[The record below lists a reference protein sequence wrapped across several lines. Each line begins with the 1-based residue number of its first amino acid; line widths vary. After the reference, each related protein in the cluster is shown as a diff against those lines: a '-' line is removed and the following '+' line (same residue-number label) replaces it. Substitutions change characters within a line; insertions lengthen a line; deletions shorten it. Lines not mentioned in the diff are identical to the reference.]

1 MARKKLGDRSARHDQ
16 AYRRAKRE
24 SYAGRAIYKLEELDA
39 KFRLLKRNARVLDLG
54 CWPGSW
60 LQYAA
65 QRVGDGGTVVGIDL
79 KPVEIALPDTVITIE
94 GDVELLKP
102 AALARKY
109 GPFDVVLSDMAPH
122 TTGDRGSDQFKSEEL
137 FLRAFEIATATL
149 RTGGHFAAKLFQGP
163 RFGDLVQEVRRKFQ
177 ETKPFRP
184 QNTRSGSIEQYV
196 VARGLKAGI
205 SPTRDDA

>member
-16 AYRRAKRE
+16 AYRRAKE
-24 SYAGRAIYKLEELDA
+24 ENYAGRAVYKLEEID
-39 KFRLLKRNARVLDLG
+39 KRFRLLKRGAKVLDLG

-65 QRVGDGGTVVGIDL
+65 KRVGEDGALVGIDL
-79 KPVEIALPDTVITIE
+79 KPVGIALPDNVVTIE

-102 AALARKY
+102 SALARKY

-137 FLRAFEIATATL
+137 FIRALEIATATL

-196 VARGLKAGI
+196 VGRGLKAGI
-205 SPTRDDA
+205 SPSGDGA